1 MTDAP
6 KPPSAIALLDRV
18 LTWIALLFGGGT
30 LVSDRLLGLECLG
43 HAQGLERPHHWSRR
57 SVVLSLVVIV
67 ARSIPLSARKGTHI

>member
-1 MTDAP
+1 M
-6 KPPSAIALLDRV
+6 
-18 LTWIALLFGGGT
+18 
-30 LVSDRLLGLECLG
+30 SDRLLGLECLG